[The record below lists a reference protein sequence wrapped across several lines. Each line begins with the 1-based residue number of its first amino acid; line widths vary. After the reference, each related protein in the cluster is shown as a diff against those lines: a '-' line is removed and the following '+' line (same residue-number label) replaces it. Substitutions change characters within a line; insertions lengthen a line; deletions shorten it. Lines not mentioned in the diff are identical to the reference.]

1 MPHNC
6 HRYLST
12 RMNDTLAHIETNH
25 FKNSFINIFSIP
37 FNSYSFFSFLFNLYY
52 RPTFCLRFRRV
63 YVSLCYC
70 MYLCYSS
77 AVHLLIALFYMSHWC
92 DWHLGYTVQ
101 FLVCYRNQRM
111 SGPSSHKVNGSEFQS
126 ERPEVAKP
134 RDPYRASRLR
144 GIVRSWWAAGR
155 KCWWPAVA

>member
-52 RPTFCLRFRRV
+52 RPYVFLRFRRV

-92 DWHLGYTVQ
+92 DWHLWIKGY
-101 FLVCYRNQRM
+101 LVTYLLT
-111 SGPSSHKVNGSEFQS
+111 
-126 ERPEVAKP
+126 
-134 RDPYRASRLR
+134 YLLR
-144 GIVRSWWAAGR
+144 SKKSIFKNVTLWQPLISMKFAAGNHN
-155 KCWWPAVA
+155 